1 MNHGFITTQRRG
13 FSALDKRRHRLEGFT
28 LIELLVVIAIIALL
42 LSILMPALQ
51 RVRRQARGVA
61 CKSNLH
67 QWGLIFALYTQDNDG
82 YFYSGHLHGSSSGMG
97 SGEWWRECMWPLS
110 KDESMWLCPT
120 ATKYRSIL
128 PDSAGRRPAATP
140 FDAWRAGESTGG
152 DEGSYAPNGWMCN
165 IPAGLA
171 NLWGRGPAEYYW
183 RTHQVRG
190 NANIPVF
197 TESWWVDGWPRPTDN
212 PYEMGRGA
220 ALSLCRLVRA
230 QGGPQAVVDTEV
242 APAVRY
248 EGALDEGRRRPA
260 QRLAAVDDRDER
272 RILMYI
278 AFFSVGCNI
287 GKEDSNLNVVF
298 CISYNIPH
306 LPTL

>member
-1 MNHGFITTQRRG
+1 MNRRFINTQRRG
-13 FSALDKRRHRLEGFT
+13 FTLLDKRRHRLRGFT

-97 SGEWWRECMWPLS
+97 GGEWWRECMWPLS
-110 KDESMWLCPT
+110 KDKKMWLCPT

-128 PDSAGRRPAATP
+128 PDTAGRRPAATP

-171 NLWGRGPAEYYW
+171 SLWGRGPSEYYW

-190 NANIPVF
+190 AYNIPVF
-197 TESWWVDGWPRPTDN
+197 TESWWVDGWPRHTDEPFELGDRTPLLGPN
-212 PYEMGRGA
+212 VQEM
-220 ALSLCRLVRA
+220 
-230 QGGPQAVVDTEV
+230 
-242 APAVRY
+242 
-248 EGALDEGRRRPA
+248 
-260 QRLAAVDDRDER
+260 QRLCVNRHGGAQHCLFADWSARKVA
-272 RILMYI
+272 L
-278 AFFSVGCNI
+278 
-287 GKEDSNLNVVF
+287 KQLW
-298 CISYNIPH
+298 
-306 LPTL
+306 TLKWHRQFETNGPWTLAGGVQPNDWPMWLRKFKDY